1 MPSITGGMVA
11 RQVEQ
16 EVKRLVD
23 TALAVAKSVITAN
36 KELHAAMSS
45 QLQSAERLEG
55 DSLQEQL
62 QNVVIPDDLRSFVQ
76 GV

>member
-1 MPSITGGMVA
+1 MA

-36 KELHAAMSS
+36 RDLHANMSS
-45 QLQSAERLEG
+45 HLQSAERLEG
-55 DSLQEQL
+55 DQLQEQL